1 MRSLLCQRPKI
12 KTQIDRTG
20 GLPKRAQGVH
30 GLNGPKSWA
39 LTHFEVIIIIL
50 WDSQLE
56 RISQRMTRENHRSFR
71 PLSFEHPR
79 RQSLETLQSFVQTES

>member
-1 MRSLLCQRPKI
+1 M
-12 KTQIDRTG
+12 
-20 GLPKRAQGVH
+20 
-30 GLNGPKSWA
+30 
-39 LTHFEVIIIIL
+39 EL